1 MKRAFHL
8 LLFFIGTVCCAT
20 HAQQTAYSLF
30 QNPSDE
36 YRPFVRWWWNG
47 DKVDSAEIVRE
58 LRLLKEA
65 GIGGVE
71 INPIEF
77 PSKRCDDL
85 GRPSL
90 VWLSDEWVRVLK
102 IALEEAQRLGMR
114 CDLLVGSGWPF
125 GKEDIPMEQRAQVML
140 TYAVEIDRSTTYV
153 TTRQAIFDAVD
164 PRVTEP
170 NPDRQFSLEGL
181 WLAPDS
187 IIDLSQVEQLAIPE
201 GDTILLKGDST
212 KGKGYFYALVRC
224 VSFAS
229 VINGAPGA
237 SGPMIDHMNQQAVL
251 DYLAFMRKALEAK
264 LGKMNRWL
272 RAYFVDSM
280 ELEGSNWTTD
290 FAEEFEK
297 RNGYDVK
304 PYLPL
309 IMFKVG
315 RLGNVESYSYGAK
328 KSPDVTLQ
336 LQKVR
341 LDFETTKAQLLHER
355 YTLTFLEW
363 CRNQGVR
370 SRAQA
375 YGRGFFPLESSK
387 GYDIPEGE
395 SWTTNYLRHRVGEE
409 MPESD
414 YRRGRAYTM
423 INKYV
428 SSAAHQSGRRIVSAE
443 EMTNTYRLFETTLE
457 LLKVG
462 SDMSAASGVTHS
474 VWHGFNYSPPE
485 AGFPGWVQYGSY
497 LNEQNS
503 WWPYFHLLNEYRTRM
518 SAVLQNADLQADI
531 AILLPTKELWA
542 EYGVQTEPF
551 PNYPKGSK
559 YEVPQLLWE
568 AIHKNGGNCD
578 FVNAPDERY
587 PILIEIGDSSISFI
601 QDGIKREV
609 EMPQDRNFIGW
620 YDRIQDSLGLP
631 HAVEIVQPD
640 PFLLQNHYRN
650 DEGEDIFLFVNASIE
665 KKKATDLVFSKQ
677 MTKGRAVWQLD
688 PNTGERIP
696 LFCRDGSYP
705 LHLGRSESCIILLTK
720 DGLREYRKRQQKEKK
735 IRNTDPRQNDI
746 PLVSIS
752 SFEMTLHQPI
762 TGWDTTFMVDTL
774 GDLRETPFK
783 DFSGTI
789 VLKATFLLDSGGLF
803 INKAQFLTDQISELI
818 INGQLCDTRWFGDRM
833 LNINPSI
840 LHPGTNTL
848 EIRLTTTLNN
858 YVHTLVDDKVIQ
870 HFVLKRNVP
879 TSHTGLRRMP
889 LGDVLLFRIP

>member
-1 MKRAFHL
+1 MKRILTL
-8 LLFFIGTVCCAT
+8 LALLVAICTSQ
-20 HAQQTAYSLF
+20 AQHTAYALF
-30 QNPSDE
+30 HNPADE

-58 LRLLKEA
+58 LRVLKDA

-85 GRPSL
+85 GKPSL
-90 VWLSDEWVRVLK
+90 VWLSDEWIAALK
-102 IALEEAQRLGMR
+102 VALEEAHRLGMQ

-125 GKEDIPMEQRAQVML
+125 GRENIPMDQRAQVML
-140 TYAVEIDRSTTYV
+140 TYAVELNGSEPYI

-164 PRVTEP
+164 PKVTER
-170 NPDRQFSLEGL
+170 NNDRRFSLEGL

-187 IIDLSQVEQLAIPE
+187 ITDLLQVEPLPLPQ
-201 GDTILLKGDST
+201 GDTIVVAHSASMEKRYL
-212 KGKGYFYALVRC
+212 YALVRC
-224 VSFAS
+224 TSFAS

-237 SGPMIDHMNQQAVL
+237 SGAMIDHMNPNAVL
-251 DYLAFMRKALEAK
+251 DYLEYMRVALEKK

-290 FAEEFEK
+290 FAEEFER
-297 RNGYDVK
+297 RNGYDVM

-309 IMFKVG
+309 ILFKVG
-315 RLGNVESYSYGAK
+315 RLGDVESYRYGAG
-328 KSPDVTLQ
+328 KSPEVMRQ
-336 LQKVR
+336 LERVR

-355 YTLTFLEW
+355 YTHTFLEW
-363 CRNQGVR
+363 CHRQGVK

-375 YGRGFFPLESSK
+375 YGRGFYPLESSK

-409 MPESD
+409 MPNDD

-497 LNEQNS
+497 LNEHNT
-503 WWPYFHLLNEYRTRM
+503 WWPHFHLLNDYRARM
-518 SAVLQNADLQADI
+518 SAVLQNADLQADM
-531 AILLPTKELWA
+531 AILLPTRRLWA

-551 PNYPKGSK
+551 PNYPKGSP

-578 FVNAPDERY
+578 YVNAPDDRY
-587 PILIEIGDSSISFI
+587 AVLIEIGDSTISFTREGKRVEVLMPADWNFLTWY
-601 QDGIKREV
+601 QDVQQQLR
-609 EMPQDRNFIGW
+609 
-620 YDRIQDSLGLP
+620 LP
-631 HAVEIVQPD
+631 HAVSITEAD

-650 DEGEDIFLFVNASIE
+650 DEGEDIFLFVNASI
-665 KKKATDLVFSKQ
+665 KDCRATHIAFPKR
-677 MTKGRAVWQLD
+677 MTKGRAVWKMD
-688 PNTGERIP
+688 PSTGERTP
-696 LFCRDGSYP
+696 LLCWKHQYY
-705 LHLGRSESCIILLTK
+705 LHLGRSESSIIVLTK
-720 DGLREYRKRQQKEKK
+720 DGLREYQEMQRQEE
-735 IRNTDPRQNDI
+735 RSRRQSHGYIDEI
-746 PLVSIS
+746 CSRESIS
-752 SFEMTLHQPI
+752 SFELTMHHAI
-762 TGWDTTFMVDTL
+762 TDWDTTFVITTEQDLMQTL
-774 GDLRETPFK
+774 LK
-783 DFSGTI
+783 DFAGTM
-789 VLKATFLLDSGGLF
+789 VYRAQFHLDSNQLF
-803 INKAQFLTDQISELI
+803 LIKARIPADHICELYV
-818 INGQLCDTRWFGDRM
+818 NGHLCDTRWFGDSKM
-833 LNINPSI
+833 TIDPSA
-840 LHPGTNTL
+840 LHPGTNTI
-848 EIRLTTTLNN
+848 EIKLTTTLTN

-870 HFVLKRNVP
+870 HFVIKRNVP
-879 TSHTGLRRMP
+879 TSP
-889 LGDVLLFRIP
+889 LGLQGMVSLY